1 MLSANT
7 ETVQSKVFLKV
18 VMLILLK
25 VKKEKSTYTCDY
37 FPRMMLVYAGNNPS
51 SSICVKF
58 SRKIVLN
65 CNASTLCLSSHL

>member
-25 VKKEKSTYTCDY
+25 VKKKSSLI
-37 FPRMMLVYAGNNPS
+37 RV
-51 SSICVKF
+51 I
-58 SRKIVLN
+58 I
-65 CNASTLCLSSHL
+65 SHV